1 MSNAKPTPFDAWAE
15 IVRQSDEQQKELA
28 TLSMEARYRADVA
41 TYGSEEGAMRAATV
55 RARDAILLTEKAR
68 NLSEEA
74 S

>member
-28 TLSMEARYRADVA
+28 TLPLEDRYRADVV

-68 NLSEEA
+68 NSKEA

>member
-1 MSNAKPTPFDAWAE
+1 MSNVKPNPFDAWSE
-15 IVRQSDEQQKELA
+15 IVRKSDEQQQELA
-28 TLSMEARYRADVA
+28 TLPLADRYRADVA